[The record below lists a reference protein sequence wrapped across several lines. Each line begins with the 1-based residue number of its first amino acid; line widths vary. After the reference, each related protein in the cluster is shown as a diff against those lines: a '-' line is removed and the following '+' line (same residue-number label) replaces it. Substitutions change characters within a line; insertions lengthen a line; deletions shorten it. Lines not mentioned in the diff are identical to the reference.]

1 ARSDAADHAG
11 WPHYHGCRSAQ
22 GHRRPKRSSV
32 RRRVGAC
39 DRYAQ
44 RDHAN
49 LRQQWRHRRHWGHLR
64 RDDPQRRDASSLARQ
79 HPVAWLFVQADGKR
93 QRKTR
98 APDLPHAAHR
108 QGDGN
113 LRAVSATTGGENT
126 ATNLIAPVPLLRG
139 NLFLVG
145 LPGAGKSTLGRQLAR
160 RLHKRVVDA
169 DVELEHR
176 LGVSIP
182 TIFEIEGE
190 AGFRDREEVM
200 IAELTLLEGIVLS
213 TGGGAVLREANR
225 VRLKENGTVIY
236 LHAEPSTLRA
246 RVPHSRNRPLLQ
258 TADPMGRLSELYAQ
272 RDALYRETADHVV
285 ESDRSEVM
293 RLARMFDVMSQHHDG
308 I

>member
-1 ARSDAADHAG
+1 M
-11 WPHYHGCRSAQ
+11 
-22 GHRRPKRSSV
+22 
-32 RRRVGAC
+32 
-39 DRYAQ
+39 
-44 RDHAN
+44 
-49 LRQQWRHRRHWGHLR
+49 
-64 RDDPQRRDASSLARQ
+64 
-79 HPVAWLFVQADGKR
+79 
-93 QRKTR
+93 
-98 APDLPHAAHR
+98 
-108 QGDGN
+108 
-113 LRAVSATTGGENT
+113 SATTGGENT
-126 ATNLIAPVPLLRG
+126 ATNLPAPVPLHRG

-160 RLHKRVVDA
+160 RLHKRFVDA
-169 DVELEHR
+169 DVELEQR

-190 AGFRDREEVM
+190 AGFRDREEVT
-200 IAELTLLEGIVLS
+200 IAELTVLEGIVLS
-213 TGGGAVLREANR
+213 TGGGAVLRAANR

-236 LHAEPSTLRA
+236 LHAEPSTLWA
-246 RVPHSRNRPLLQ
+246 RIRHSRNRPLLQ